1 MTRTERRRKALAA
14 AITFAYDD
22 PAAYDEAADRGD
34 LRDRI
39 VRAVDDHLE
48 QEGAA

>member
-22 PAAYDEAADRGD
+22 PASYDEAADAGD

-39 VRAVDDHLE
+39 VQAVDDHLE
-48 QEGAA
+48 AEGAA